1 MEVEEEA
8 EEEAE
13 AMANGGNGQV
23 EEGEA
28 VVSQDGI
35 DALMDG

>member
-28 VVSQDGI
+28 VASQDDI